1 MGKITP
7 SPTSPSHPSRYSV
20 FCFLHCLRF
29 YTLLRWFVDRLSP
42 PHQNEVEVR
51 SGILST
57 IIWSMQRSEPCTK
70 HTLKY
75 LSSHESESSKLGCSL
90 SKYDLE
96 KGAERERV
104 GSSLDIFFI
113 QVSLTT
119 RKNNDS
125 WTCTP
130 IPKHL
135 SQALLLIRPKNSC
148 GFQANVD
155 IRVNRIIP
163 EVVFCQ
169 QRVLQVDASFLEF
182 LNHLLGSEHKGFTT
196 LLTAKHAH

>member
-1 MGKITP
+1 MI
-7 SPTSPSHPSRYSV
+7 SA
-20 FCFLHCLRF
+20 
-29 YTLLRWFVDRLSP
+29 
-42 PHQNEVEVR
+42 EVR
-51 SGILST
+51 ALHTAST
-57 IIWSMQRSEPCTK
+57 QIFVKSWIR
-70 HTLKY
+70 
-75 LSSHESESSKLGCSL
+75 ESSKLGCSL
-90 SKYDLE
+90 TKYDLE
-96 KGAERERV
+96 KGAERAR
-104 GSSLDIFFI
+104 SSLDIFI

-119 RKNNDS
+119 RKNNDP

-163 EVVFCQ
+163 EVILCQ

-182 LNHLLGSEHKGFTT
+182 LNHLLGSEHKGFTI
-196 LLTAKHAH
+196 LLTAKHAHKKHIFQGA